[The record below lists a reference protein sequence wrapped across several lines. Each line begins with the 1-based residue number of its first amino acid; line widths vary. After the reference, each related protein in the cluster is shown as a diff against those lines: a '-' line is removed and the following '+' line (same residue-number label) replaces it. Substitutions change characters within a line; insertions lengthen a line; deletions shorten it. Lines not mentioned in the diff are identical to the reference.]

1 MTNLLDTSF
10 NKDYYEYSK
19 IIYKNISPNKFTDNK
34 IFLNDDVN
42 LTNPFNKL
50 LFVVKDKETLIKSIS
65 DKGYTISQGS
75 KQ

>member
-1 MTNLLDTSF
+1 MTDILDTSY

-19 IIYKNISPNKFTDNK
+19 IIYNNLCPNKFTDK
-34 IFLNDDVN
+34 RIILNNDVK

-50 LFVVKDKETLIKSIS
+50 LFVVEDKESLIKSIS

-75 KQ
+75 KR

>member
-19 IIYKNISPNKFTDNK
+19 IIYINISPNKFTDNK